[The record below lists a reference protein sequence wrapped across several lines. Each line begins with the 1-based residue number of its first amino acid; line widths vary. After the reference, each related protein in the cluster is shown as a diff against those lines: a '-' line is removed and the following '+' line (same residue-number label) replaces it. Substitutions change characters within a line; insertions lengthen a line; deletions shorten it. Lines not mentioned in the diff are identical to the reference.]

1 MKRLSRV
8 WIPAALLLAAACQSN
23 DLGSGANTVDR
34 DFAKPAP
41 EVWKASVKT
50 AESMDLK
57 VVGDAHDRFGGE
69 LVACR
74 ANGDPVRVW
83 VRSVDDQHSQV
94 SVRVEP
100 GDHAMAVMFQERIAE
115 KLGLGE
121 AKAALLGGN
130 SVEGI
135 YATDLVLATGA
146 ARRTLRSLQVT
157 LTDEE
162 SHAQWARLDGRLK
175 DSTPVRIRIDR
186 LEDEKTKVTFIAG
199 NERGDD
205 RKAFAQRMKEEY
217 ETMTKTQESSN

>member
-8 WIPAALLLAAACQSN
+8 WIPAAFLLAAACQSN

-34 DFAKPAP
+34 DFAKPASD
-41 EVWKASVKT
+41 VWKASVKS
-50 AESMDLK
+50 AESMGLT
-57 VVGDAHDRFGGE
+57 VVGDSHDQFGGE

-83 VRSVDDQHSQV
+83 VRSVDDTHSQV

-100 GDHAMAVMFQERIAE
+100 GDHSMALMFQERIAE

-130 SVEGI
+130 SVEGV

-146 ARRTLRSLQVT
+146 ARRTLKALQVT
-157 LTDEE
+157 IKDEE
-162 SHAQWARLDGRLK
+162 SHAQWSRIDGRQK

-186 LEDEKTKVTFIAG
+186 IEDEKTKVTFIAG

-205 RKAFAQRMKEEY
+205 HKAFALRMKEEF
-217 ETMTKTQESSN
+217 ETMTQTRESSN

>member
-1 MKRLSRV
+1 MKRLSRL
-8 WIPAALLLAAACQSN
+8 WIPAAFLLASCQTN

-34 DFAKPAP
+34 DFAKPASD
-41 EVWKASVKT
+41 VWKASVKS

-57 VVGDAHDRFGGE
+57 IVNDAHDRFGGE

-74 ANGDPVRVW
+74 ANGEPVHVW
-83 VRSVDDQHSQV
+83 VRSLDEKHTQV

-100 GDHAMAVMFQERIAE
+100 GDHGMALMLQERIAE

-121 AKAALLGGN
+121 AKTALLGGN
-130 SVEGI
+130 SVEGV
-135 YATDLVLATGA
+135 YATDVVLAAGA
-146 ARRTLRSLQVT
+146 ARRALRSLGVT

-162 SHAQWARLDGRLK
+162 SHAPWARVDGRMK

-186 LEDEKTKVTFIAG
+186 IEDEKTKVTFIAG

-205 RKAFAQRMKEEY
+205 HKAFALRMKEEF
-217 ETMTKTQESSN
+217 EIMTQARESSN

>member
-8 WIPAALLLAAACQSN
+8 WIPAALLLAAACRTN

-34 DFAKPAP
+34 DFAKPASD
-41 EVWKASVKT
+41 VWKASVKT

-57 VVGDAHDRFGGE
+57 IVGDSHDQFGGE

-74 ANGDPVRVW
+74 ANGDPVRVR
-83 VRSVDDQHSQV
+83 VRSRDDKHSQV

-100 GDHAMAVMFQERIAE
+100 GDHAMALMFQERIAE

-130 SVEGI
+130 TTEGV
-135 YATDLVLATGA
+135 YATDLVLALGA
-146 ARRTLRSLQVT
+146 ARRTLKSLQVEI
-157 LTDEE
+157 TDEE
-162 SHAQWARLDGRLK
+162 SHADWARLDGRLK
-175 DSTPVRIRIDR
+175 ESTPVRIRIDR
-186 LEDEKTKVTFIAG
+186 LEDLKTKITFIAG

-205 RKAFAQRMKEEY
+205 HKAFAQRMKDEY
-217 ETMTKTQESSN
+217 ELMTQSRESSY